1 MSTSARERASLII
14 NFQID
19 ISTLTYFLDSKR
31 INYL

>member
-1 MSTSARERASLII
+1 MSTSARVSLII